1 MSSGTRSS
9 GGGLADSVPV
19 TAALGNDAYARR
31 RLRRAKAMATGFL
44 LLAAVLYAVTFVVH
58 DGGSGA
64 WGYLRAAS
72 EAGMVGGAAD
82 WFAVTAL
89 FRHPLGIPIP
99 HTALIPERK
108 DALGRTLQDFVGD
121 NFLAESI
128 VRERLAAARVPERLG
143 AWLVVPEHAR
153 RTADELADVAAA
165 AIRRLD
171 PAKISDVADVLSR
184 AIEARLPFDAVSPF
198 LGQILDAVVNSGG
211 HRLPMSRLLDR
222 LADWL
227 DRPDALK
234 DTLVQL
240 GLSKD
245 TFLGNR
251 FINLVELFLRD
262 KVRDLALRSDEQTW
276 SGVDDLLRQVAERLR
291 TEPDTIATVSNLLR
305 QTLTAPELRTAVR
318 GSADFFRTMLAE
330 LLADHDGELR
340 DQLTEAATS
349 IGRRLQDD
357 AELRQD
363 IEQRLGHFV
372 ATAVTTY
379 RGEITTVISATV
391 DRWDGN
397 ETARRIELL
406 AGRDLQ
412 FIRLNGTAVG
422 ALVGVAIHA
431 ISTL

>member
-1 MSSGTRSS
+1 
-9 GGGLADSVPV
+9 LAD
-19 TAALGNDAYARR
+19 AAPAPIAAGLVADLVARR

-44 LLAAVLYAVTFVVH
+44 LLAAVLYAVTFIPD

-64 WGYLRAAS
+64 WGYLRAAA

-99 HTALIPERK
+99 HTALIPARK

-128 VRERLAAARVPERLG
+128 VRERLAVARIPERLG
-143 AWLVVPEHAR
+143 AWLVDPAHAR
-153 RTADELADVAAA
+153 HTADELADIAEA

-171 PAKISDVADVLSR
+171 PAKIGDLADLLSR

-198 LGQILDAVVNSGG
+198 LGQVLDAVVTGGG

-245 TFLGNR
+245 TFIGNR
-251 FINLVELFLRD
+251 FINLMELFLRD
-262 KVRDLALRSDEQTW
+262 KVRDLAQRSDEQTW
-276 SGVDDLLRQVAERLR
+276 SGVDDLLRQVAVRLR
-291 TEPDTIATVSNLLR
+291 TEPDTINTVSTLLR
-305 QTLTAPELRTAVR
+305 SALTAPELRTTVR
-318 GSADFFRTMLAE
+318 GSADFFRTTLAE

-340 DQLTEAATS
+340 GQLTEAAVS
-349 IGRRLQDD
+349 IGRRLQSDP
-357 AELRQD
+357 ALRLD
-363 IEQRLGHFV
+363 IEQRLGRAV
-372 ATAVTTY
+372 ATTVTTY
-379 RGEITTVISATV
+379 RDEITTVISATV
-391 DRWDGN
+391 DRWDGA
-397 ETARRIELL
+397 ETSRRIELL

-431 ISTL
+431 VSTL

>member
-1 MSSGTRSS
+1 MPGWS
-9 GGGLADSVPV
+9 
-19 TAALGNDAYARR
+19 
-31 RLRRAKAMATGFL
+31 
-44 LLAAVLYAVTFVVH
+44 
-58 DGGSGA
+58 
-64 WGYLRAAS
+64 
-72 EAGMVGGAAD
+72 
-82 WFAVTAL
+82 
-89 FRHPLGIPIP
+89 
-99 HTALIPERK
+99 
-108 DALGRTLQDFVGD
+108 
-121 NFLAESI
+121 
-128 VRERLAAARVPERLG
+128 
-143 AWLVVPEHAR
+143 VPEHAR

-251 FINLVELFLRD
+251 FIDVVELYLRS
-262 KVRDLALRSDEQTW
+262 KVRDLAARSDEQTW

-291 TEPDTIATVSNLLR
+291 TEPDTITTVSNLLR

-340 DQLTEAATS
+340 EQLTEAAMS

-357 AELRQD
+357 ADLRT
-363 IEQRLGHFV
+363 RHRAAAG
-372 ATAVTTY
+372 
-379 RGEITTVISATV
+379 S
-391 DRWDGN
+391 
-397 ETARRIELL
+397 RRRERRHDVP
-406 AGRDLQ
+406 G
-412 FIRLNGTAVG
+412 
-422 ALVGVAIHA
+422 
-431 ISTL
+431 